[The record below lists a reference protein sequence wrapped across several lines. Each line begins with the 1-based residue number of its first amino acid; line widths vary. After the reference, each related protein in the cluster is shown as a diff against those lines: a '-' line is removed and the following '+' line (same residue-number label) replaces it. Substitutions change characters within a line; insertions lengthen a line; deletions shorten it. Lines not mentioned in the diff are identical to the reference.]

1 MLTDGGNAVDAAI
14 TTTLCQGIMNPQASG
29 LGGGTI
35 MVIRAP
41 NGTTEVID
49 AREVAPA
56 AATQDMFK
64 GAQVVEL
71 LWRVQQS
78 LAGCYLAG
86 CYLLAQSCILSCAP
100 QHQFHSRCNDNAIQ
114 CGRLGW
120 QMCITSVAV
129 IAELIRN
136 ACTSVQ
142 PQWQPR
148 CLCLALITSRPQP
161 SWGPVTRCI

>member
-64 GAQVVEL
+64 GDKALTQ
-71 LWRVQQS
+71 VQQS
-78 LAGCYLAG
+78 LAG
-86 CYLLAQSCILSCAP
+86 CYLLAQSCNISCAP
-100 QHQFHSRCNDNAIQ
+100 QVEFQTSCNDNTNWPGVAGLHDFHGGACWTDQ
-114 CGRLGW
+114 EGLHNSEAAMATKMLVLGFNHL
-120 QMCITSVAV
+120 VACATW
-129 IAELIRN
+129 I
-136 ACTSVQ
+136 
-142 PQWQPR
+142 
-148 CLCLALITSRPQP
+148 
-161 SWGPVTRCI
+161 VTRSDVS

>member
-64 GAQVVEL
+64 GDKALMQ
-71 LWRVQQS
+71 VQQS
-78 LAGCYLAG
+78 LAGCYL
-86 CYLLAQSCILSCAP
+86 LAQLRY
-100 QHQFHSRCNDNAIQ
+100 Q
-114 CGRLGW
+114 L
-120 QMCITSVAV
+120 
-129 IAELIRN
+129 
-136 ACTSVQ
+136 CT
-142 PQWQPR
+142 P
-148 CLCLALITSRPQP
+148 
-161 SWGPVTRCI
+161 G